1 MYTKIYIAL
10 TKINISNLKYSQ
22 ILITPLLHTK
32 KQPILAYILL
42 VICMRYTIMTDNL
55 LLQYIKDSKKYPLLS
70 AEKEAEL
77 ADEVKKGNAQAI
89 EILVTSN
96 LRLVIKMAKKFS
108 SNETQIMELIQE
120 GNIGLMKAASKFSK
134 SFKVRFSSYAA
145 WWIKQSFL
153 RYLNSADKVIRLPV
167 RKEALMNKLN
177 REEEKYKINY
187 GITPSYQKLAE
198 ITNERTETVAKIK
211 SFNYTEICS
220 LDEPIDDE
228 NSSTLYDLIPCN
240 TYNPEQEVID
250 KEFKEQLNKCLEILN
265 DREKDVL
272 KNRYGLDGIM
282 TSIPFAVLGKKYA
295 ISAESIRQTQL
306 RALRKLRADTNKIKA
321 MVSV

>member
-1 MYTKIYIAL
+1 
-10 TKINISNLKYSQ
+10 
-22 ILITPLLHTK
+22 
-32 KQPILAYILL
+32 
-42 VICMRYTIMTDNL
+42 MTEDL

-70 AEKEAEL
+70 AEQEAEL
-77 ADEVKKGNAQAI
+77 ADKVKKGNKEAL
-89 EILVTSN
+89 ETLVTSN

-108 SNETQIMELIQE
+108 SNETQVMELIQE

-153 RYLNSADKVIRLPV
+153 RYLNSADKAIKLPV
-167 RKEALMNKLN
+167 RKELLI
-177 REEEKYKINY
+177 RQVRQEEENYKIKY
-187 GITPSYQKLAE
+187 GISPSYKQLAE
-198 ITNERTETVAKIK
+198 IMNEKIDIIAQIK

-220 LDEPIDDE
+220 LDDPIDKE
-228 NSSTLYDLIPCN
+228 TSSSLYDFIPCN
-240 TYNPEQEVID
+240 TYNPEEEVVD
-250 KEFKEQLNKCLEILN
+250 KEFKERLNKCLEILN

-282 TSIPFAVLGKKYA
+282 TAIPFAVLGKKYS

-306 RALRKLRADTNKIKA
+306 RALRKLRADRNKIKA